1 MAILK
6 KIGIGLII
14 LMVLLFI
21 AARIFIYKVE
31 YGFAKD
37 QTEKHNIELSDDKP
51 ALLLFS
57 KTTGF
62 RHGQAIE
69 ASIPIFESLAEK
81 NEWNLYSTEDAGII
95 NSQELTQFD
104 VVIWNNSTGRCL
116 TDDQRTLLEDYIKSG
131 GSFLGIHGS
140 GDHSHHWEWY
150 LDHLIGAEF
159 SHHPIKNQIQNTLV
173 KLNEDVGSTLR
184 AGLSNN
190 WEHEDEWYIFYDSP
204 EENGFT
210 ILYEIDGTSIDPNGN
225 LPLLENDKDFGMGK
239 NHPVAW
245 YKNVEEGKAFYTSM
259 GHMGS
264 AFDNTNFVN
273 LLENA
278 LIWSIKD

>member
-1 MAILK
+1 
-6 KIGIGLII
+6 
-14 LMVLLFI
+14 
-21 AARIFIYKVE
+21 
-31 YGFAKD
+31 
-37 QTEKHNIELSDDKP
+37 
-51 ALLLFS
+51 LLFS

-81 NEWNLYSTEDAGII
+81 NQWSLYSTEDAGII
-95 NSQELTQFD
+95 NSEELTQFD

-140 GDHSHHWEWY
+140 GDHSHHWDWY
-150 LDHLIGAEF
+150 IDHLIGAEF
-159 SHHPIKNQIQNTLV
+159 SHHPIKNQIQNTVV
-173 KLNEDVGSTLR
+173 KWNEDLDSTLT

-190 WEHEDEWYIFYDSP
+190 WEHEDEWYVFYGSP

-210 ILYEIDGTSIDPNGN
+210 ILYEIDGTSIDSNGN
-225 LPLLENDKDFGMGK
+225 LPLLESDKDFGMGK

-245 YKNVEEGKAFYTSM
+245 YKNIEEGKAFYTSM

-264 AFDNTNFVN
+264 AFQNDNFVS

-278 LIWSIKD
+278 LNWSIMD